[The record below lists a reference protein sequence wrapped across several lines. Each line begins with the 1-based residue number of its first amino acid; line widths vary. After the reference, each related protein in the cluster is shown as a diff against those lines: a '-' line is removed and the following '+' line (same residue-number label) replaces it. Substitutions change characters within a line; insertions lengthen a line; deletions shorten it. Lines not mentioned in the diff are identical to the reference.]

1 MNIIEQPE
9 TGSLDGA
16 HAPIG
21 GGTEFKEG
29 LESASWID
37 LPELDTAR
45 VAETMFHEVSHL
57 KEWEL
62 AQEWIKKYKT
72 ETQSLF
78 VKSAPNP
85 SQVWLTAQIKKNRLT
100 VADAEM
106 IFIVIGDASAYT

>member
-1 MNIIEQPE
+1 MPESEIQFNVSLSGRMAGKVNIIEQPE
-9 TGSLDGA
+9 TGSLDGG
-16 HAPIG
+16 HAPMG

-62 AQEWIKKYKT
+62 AQEWIKGTSKIAKWT
-72 ETQSLF
+72 
-78 VKSAPNP
+78 
-85 SQVWLTAQIKKNRLT
+85 
-100 VADAEM
+100 
-106 IFIVIGDASAYT
+106 